1 MPSFRDA
8 YEIAQEMRRQYG
20 DAARGVCVQRVAAH
34 RAAGD
39 EEGARLWEKV
49 EAALKHLG

>member
-8 YEIAQEMRRQYG
+8 HEIAQEMRRQFG
-20 DAARGVCVQRVAAH
+20 DAARSVCAERAAAH

-39 EEGARLWEKV
+39 EEGARLWQKV
-49 EAALKHLG
+49 ETVLKHLG